1 MRKAFTLIELLVV
14 IAIIAILAAI
24 LFPVFAQ
31 AKAAAKKTAL
41 LSNTKQMSTAM
52 FIYTGDNDDYY
63 PRNDDCVD
71 KSSLNDALNTKAF
84 NPNGVGCASAPYF
97 YRLNHY
103 AWQKWLRPYTKNV
116 DIFKHTA
123 RPPIDAATGSCAKG
137 VWSDCGQLGGSM
149 GLNLA
154 LTGALD
160 TYGNTNKA
168 GRNRT
173 SWLGGTQTSIP
184 DVAQAMLFVELF
196 NVDVTFAPVITV
208 NNGNPQDVTAY
219 PVAIRELWVPNFM
232 VGNANTCVYSNDVD
246 KSKYPF
252 SDQIS
257 IGRADGSA
265 KTMPIKKFLANT
277 PTKADYQVG
286 SVWGC
291 TFYSGAWT
299 VSSPPVIKGNW
310 PMWAIQQ

>member
-41 LSNTKQMSTAM
+41 ISNTKQMGTSM
-52 FIYTGDNDDYY
+52 FIYTADHDDIY
-63 PRNDDCVD
+63 PRNDDCTD
-71 KSSLNDALNTKAF
+71 KSSLNNALNTKPF
-84 NPNGVGCASAPYF
+84 NPTGVGCLASPFF
-97 YRLNHY
+97 YRMNHY

-123 RPPIDAATGSCAKG
+123 REPYDGPSGGCSR

-149 GLNLA
+149 AINLA

-160 TYGNTNKA
+160 TYGNTNKN

-173 SWLGGTQTSIP
+173 SWLGGSQTAIP
-184 DVAQAMLFVELF
+184 DVSQAMLFVELF
-196 NVDVTFAPVITV
+196 NPDVTFAPVFNV
-208 NNGNPQDVTAY
+208 NGSNAQDVTAY
-219 PVAIRELWVPNFM
+219 PVAIRELWIPNFM
-232 VGNANTCVYSNDVD
+232 KGTASNCSYTNEVD

-252 SDQIS
+252 SDQITL
-257 IGRADGSA
+257 GRADGSA
-265 KTMPIKKFLANT
+265 KTMPIRQFLANT
-277 PTKADYQVG
+277 PTANDYRV
-286 SVWGC
+286 SSRWNC
-291 TFYSGAWT
+291 TFTGGAWT
-299 VSSPPVIKGNW
+299 ISSAPVVTGNW
-310 PMWAIQQ
+310 PMWALGQ